1 MNVFPPVFA
10 QAEDAASAGTAESPA
25 PVPGD
30 IPHGK
35 FLFDYVLVLVLV
47 AGAIYAVCRSSRRV

>member
-10 QAEDAASAGTAESPA
+10 QTEETASTSTLEPPA
-25 PVPGD
+25 PVKSD
-30 IPHGK
+30 IPHGR

-47 AGAIYAVCRSSRRV
+47 AGALCAVCRSSRRV